1 MKSLITM
8 IIYSLYITIKF
19 LRQQFIFYLILTY
32 HSRLFILQCDLYLHK
47 SHCKW
52 LRSAVTSHYKVCWVI
67 LALILPNL
75 SAVLDKVGHSLF
87 SVLLKH
93 LFSSRIAL
101 SLTDSRSPL
110 AAPFFCT
117 IVKTLI
123 VPRVP
128 FYTLYSSYPLYS
140 PLLIISNT
148 IYDLCAIY
156 SQILIIVFHFSIEF
170 QIYIHKFIF
179 FIHFKLSK
187 AQTDSDSAL
196 YPQIH
201 HVLINT
207 LRQLCFQF
215 SEIHI

>member
-1 MKSLITM
+1 M
-8 IIYSLYITIKF
+8 
-19 LRQQFIFYLILTY
+19 
-32 HSRLFILQCDLYLHK
+32 
-47 SHCKW
+47 
-52 LRSAVTSHYKVCWVI
+52 
-67 LALILPNL
+67 
-75 SAVLDKVGHSLF
+75 LDKVGHSLF

-117 IVKTLI
+117 ILKTLI

-128 FYTLYSSYPLYS
+128 FYILFSSYPLYS
-140 PLLIISNT
+140 ALLIISNM

-187 AQTDSDSAL
+187 AQTDSNSAL

-207 LRQLCFQF
+207 LKQLCFQF
-215 SEIHI
+215 SEIHIWLVDKHRWLSLSNIAKSLHCFPGTQHYQQHLIFPWITPTTSNLL